1 MKIVK
6 RIIMLLILL
15 AFGVPTFIVAAFLP
29 NNVYV
34 GICMI
39 FLIFYMSFII
49 SYILGKFSRWFDSK
63 IK

>member
-1 MKIVK
+1 
-6 RIIMLLILL
+6 MLLILL

-39 FLIFYMSFII
+39 FLMFYMSFII